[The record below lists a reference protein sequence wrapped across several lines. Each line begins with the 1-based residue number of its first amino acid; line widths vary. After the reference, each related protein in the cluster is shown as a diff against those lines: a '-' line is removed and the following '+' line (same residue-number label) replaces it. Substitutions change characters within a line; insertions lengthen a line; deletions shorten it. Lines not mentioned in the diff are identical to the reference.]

1 MSVGSLSFPK
11 MSSLVKIL
19 IFLFVIVSPAVAI
32 CKESDNF
39 EFECQFWEDVVK
51 LPEKPTVK
59 HLVVKNHSVEM
70 ICDGATFQQFR
81 NLTVLNIHPG
91 GITEIQSECFNGLTG
106 LEYVQIME
114 NKVKKIALDSLNGSI
129 VERLWLD
136 TNLIA
141 EINFDRIIL
150 PILRSLGLSGNRL
163 TDFSINTN
171 NVPDLRIL
179 DLSFNNLTTVNVES
193 ISLSF
198 LKLQGNLLA
207 DLKADNVRG
216 KFIRMLYLSEN
227 KLTEIR
233 GSLFDNVPRVEFVH
247 FEKNPVKLIDFSQ
260 FNITAL
266 LCTDQMIRLT
276 KKNREAPLSVDVT
289 WDEVQQL
296 ILSRNAIDR
305 LDVFNFSEPVKV
317 GELQMDSNS
326 IREIKRGDLVSF
338 KELIALN
345 LTSNRIS
352 TIEEG
357 AFEGLTKLHTLD
369 LANNCIHG
377 MSDHMFLNM
386 NSLFKVDLSRN
397 IMTYFVVPGW
407 TPAENSIV
415 LTRYHVSLNI

>member
-1 MSVGSLSFPK
+1 MIL
-11 MSSLVKIL
+11 LVKIL
-19 IFLFVIVSPAVAI
+19 IFLLAIVSPTVAI

-51 LPEKPTVK
+51 LPDKSTVK

-70 ICDGATFQQFR
+70 ICDGSTFEQFR

-91 GITEIQSECFNGLTG
+91 GITEIQSGCFDGLKG

-114 NKVKKIALDSLNGSI
+114 NKVKNLALDSLNGSI

-136 TNLIA
+136 GNLIGK
-141 EINFDRIIL
+141 INFDRIVL

-163 TDFSINTN
+163 TDFTIHTDNA
-171 NVPDLRIL
+171 PDLRIL

-198 LKLQGNLLA
+198 LKLQGNLLTELTA
-207 DLKADNVRG
+207 EDVRG

-227 KLTEIR
+227 KLPEIR

-289 WDEVQQL
+289 WDEVQSL
-296 ILSRNAIDR
+296 ILSGNAIDR
-305 LDVFNFSEPVKV
+305 LDVFNFSVPVKV

-338 KELIALN
+338 QELIVLN

-352 TIEEG
+352 FVEDG
-357 AFEGLTKLHTLD
+357 AFEGLAKLHTLD

-377 MSDHMFLNM
+377 VSDHMFLNM
-386 NSLFKVDLSRN
+386 DSLFKVDFSRN
-397 IMTYFVVPGW
+397 IMTYFVIPGW
-407 TPAENSIV
+407 TPADNAIV
-415 LTRYHVSLNI
+415 ITRYHVRRKLII